1 MSVAARPTSAVDSP
15 ALREPN
21 LDPLVAVLSLDRGI
35 TRWGMLLGILGGLF
49 LHGAAAAKGL
59 RTPFWMDEF
68 TSGVTYAVDNAVV
81 DEIDIQ
87 MDKEPPKPPEPEPE
101 PEPEQEV
108 VQDNVDPIKETAA
121 QPASA
126 GKTLT
131 AEADPTEPVDMTDF
145 TMTQGEGDR
154 YAGGTTASYGTSDTA
169 VRNPVTSKDG
179 VKGGEG
185 TKSKPPPA
193 LPPPPKESKARAA
206 GARGTNWSSCGFP
219 AQADMEQID
228 FARVRL
234 SVTVDPS
241 GKATAVQVISD
252 PGNGFGSLARSCAF
266 RMRYT
271 PALDP
276 SGNAITASTPPFTVT
291 FTR

>member
-1 MSVAARPTSAVDSP
+1 MSVAARPT
-15 ALREPN
+15 PN
-21 LDPLVAVLSLDRGI
+21 DLDPLVAVLSLDRGV
-35 TRWGMLLGILGGLF
+35 TRIGMVLGILGGLF

-59 RTPFWMDEF
+59 RTPFWMDDF
-68 TSGVTYAVDNAVV
+68 ASGVMYAVDNAVV

-87 MDKEPPKPPEPEPE
+87 MDKEPPKPDPPEPVPPE
-101 PEPEQEV
+101 EQPVEDKV
-108 VQDNVDPIKETAA
+108 VEQKVDPIKETAA

-131 AEADPTEPVDMTDF
+131 AEADPDQPVEFDF

-179 VKGGEG
+179 VKGGQG
-185 TKSKPPPA
+185 TKPKPPP
-193 LPPPPKESKARAA
+193 PPPPPPEKSKARAA

-241 GKATAVQVISD
+241 GKATSVQVLAD

-276 SGNAITASTPPFTVT
+276 SGKAITASTPPFTVT